1 MPPNAELE
9 AIRKA
14 QIIDAALQ
22 TITARG
28 CANVTMDD
36 ICKTAG
42 LSKGGLAHYYKS
54 KNDLFKATFQ
64 EFFQR
69 IFIRGDETMSAF
81 YDPLEQL
88 LAFEWLYNAGDPDVV
103 TGYPILYDFISIAVH
118 DQEYREIFSD
128 WINNWVKLLKKAIL
142 LGQSQGRYMNVDAEP
157 AARTISAIYQG
168 IATRWYLARGEHSTT
183 WAVDSLRRS
192 VKGLLDSYEGPTT
205 QERRKAKTLKK
216 CGNNKSGMHNVT

>member
-1 MPPNAELE
+1 MPPIVELE
-9 AIRKA
+9 TIRKA

-22 TITARG
+22 TIAAQG

-54 KNDLFKATFQ
+54 KNDLFKAAFQ

-69 IFIRGDETMSAF
+69 IFIRGDETMSTVQN
-81 YDPLEQL
+81 PLEQVL
-88 LAFEWLYNAGDPDVV
+88 SYTWLYDIQDADLK
-103 TGYPILYDFISIAVH
+103 TGYPILYDFMSIAVH

-128 WINNWVKLLKKAIL
+128 WINNWVKLLSKAIL
-142 LGQSQGRYMNVDAEP
+142 LGQSQGMFQNVDVDC

-168 IATRWYLARGEHSTT
+168 VATRWYLAPSEHSAQ
-183 WAVDSLRRS
+183 WAVESIRRS
-192 VKGLLDSYEGPTT
+192 VKGLLDSYENTIT
-205 QERRKAKTLKK
+205 KERRDTKIS
-216 CGNNKSGMHNVT
+216 KSQK